1 MVEEKKIRAIMSP
14 LTYPRKMKS
23 VCDEQAYSQAF
34 AALSGHNNAVIGM
47 MNRSLKVVTGPFIN
61 AGAVL
66 LGGILG
72 ALLSQRLPERIRTSM
87 TSIFG
92 LASLGIGILLVIK
105 CANLPVMVLSTLV
118 GTLLGEACNM
128 EKGVNSL
135 VSKLQQWLTPKGKT
149 KAPVNTSFIQSYVAI
164 IVLFCASGTGIFGAM
179 REGMTGDA
187 SILIAKAF
195 LDFFTATIFA
205 CTLGFAVSAICVP
218 MLLIQLSLAACA
230 SLIMPLTTPMMMADF
245 TAVGGMLLLATGLR
259 ICGIK
264 MFAVVNMLPALLLAM
279 PISLAWTAFFA

>member
-1 MVEEKKIRAIMSP
+1 M
-14 LTYPRKMKS
+14 
-23 VCDEQAYSQAF
+23 
-34 AALSGHNNAVIGM
+34 
-47 MNRSLKVVTGPFIN
+47 VTGPFIN
-61 AGAVL
+61 ASAVL
-66 LGGILG
+66 VGGVLG

-118 GTLLGEACNM
+118 GTLLGEICNM
-128 EKGVNSL
+128 EKGINTL
-135 VSKLQQWLTPKGKT
+135 VSKLQQLMSAKGKK
-149 KAPVNTSFIQSYVAI
+149 KASTHESYIQSYVAI
-164 IVLFCASGTGIFGAM
+164 IVLFCASGTGTGVFGAM

-205 CTLGFAVSAICVP
+205 CTLGIAVAAISVP
-218 MLLIQLSLAACA
+218 MLLIQLTLAACA
-230 SLIMPLTTPMMMADF
+230 AIIMPLTTPMMLADF
-245 TAVGGMLLLATGLR
+245 SAVGGMLLVATGLR

-264 MFAVVNMLPALLLAM
+264 MFAVVNMLPALVLAM
-279 PISLAWTAFFA
+279 PISAAWTLFFA